1 MKLSL
6 FELSCAK
13 HIFPFSFSFENVLNF
28 VQVYERCTVSE

>member
-1 MKLSL
+1 MNLSL

-13 HIFPFSFSFENVLNF
+13 HIVPFSFSFANVLNF